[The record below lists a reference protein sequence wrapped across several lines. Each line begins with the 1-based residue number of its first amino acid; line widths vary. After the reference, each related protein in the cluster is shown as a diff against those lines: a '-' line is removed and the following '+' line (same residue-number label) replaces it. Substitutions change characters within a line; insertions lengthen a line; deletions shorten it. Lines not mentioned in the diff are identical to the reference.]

1 MTTFSSV
8 LSGIV
13 YIICI
18 FICLFAILLYERVV
32 KGTSSEVLYDNET
45 IGWLFVVSIVWPAVL
60 VAFIICTLWD
70 KIIKKVFTGSI
81 EILVS
86 KFNH

>member
-18 FICLFAILLYERVV
+18 FICLFSILLYERVV

-45 IGWLFVVSIVWPAVL
+45 IGWLFVASIVWPAVL
-60 VAFIICTLWD
+60 VAFIIYTLWD